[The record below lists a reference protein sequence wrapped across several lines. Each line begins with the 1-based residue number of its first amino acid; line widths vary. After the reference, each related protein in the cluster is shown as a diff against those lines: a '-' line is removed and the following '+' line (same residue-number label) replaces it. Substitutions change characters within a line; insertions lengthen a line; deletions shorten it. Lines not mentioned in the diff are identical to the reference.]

1 VFLKKGY
8 AMVKLFGF
16 MLALAAMVS
25 SANAALLVS
34 YQYAEPDSK
43 DPTSA
48 ASGINAD
55 TSSGVF
61 SVNNGLQ
68 RISSSVSNTTAV
80 RKEDFAFSTSAPNS
94 ISLTSMTF
102 NSALISG
109 SRTVSFTPS
118 FTLDGV
124 TVASNLYSVSGS
136 GFGAYTVTFNQPLLI
151 GTGAFVA
158 SISAQGTSGGASGS
172 STAFSLDNVNF
183 NGELVP
189 EPASMAVFGLLG
201 AGLAVRR
208 LRRKA

>member
-1 VFLKKGY
+1 
-8 AMVKLFGF
+8 MVKLFGF

-34 YQYAEPDSK
+34 YQYDEPDSK

-55 TSSGVF
+55 TSTGAF

-68 RISSSVSNTTAV
+68 RISSSVSNTTAI
-80 RKEDFAFSTSAPNS
+80 RKEEFAFSTSAPNS
-94 ISLTSMTF
+94 ITLTSMTF

-109 SRTVSFTPS
+109 TRTVSFTPS

-158 SISAQGTSGGASGS
+158 SISAQGTSGGASGN

-183 NGELVP
+183 NGDLVP

>member
-1 VFLKKGY
+1 
-8 AMVKLFGF
+8 MVKLFGF

-48 ASGINAD
+48 AGGVNAD
-55 TSSGVF
+55 GSDGSF

-68 RISSSVSNTTAV
+68 RISTNVTNTTTIK
-80 RKEDFAFSTSAPNS
+80 KEDFAFSTTSPNS
-94 ISLTSMTF
+94 ITLNSMTF

-109 SRTVSFTPS
+109 TRTVSFTPS
-118 FTLDGV
+118 FKLDGV

-151 GTGAFVA
+151 GSGAFVA
-158 SISAQGTSGGASGS
+158 TISAQGTSGASSGN
-172 STAFSLDNVNF
+172 STVFSLDNVNF

>member
-1 VFLKKGY
+1 
-8 AMVKLFGF
+8 MVKLFGF

-55 TSSGVF
+55 SSSGVF
-61 SVNNGLQ
+61 SVNNGLE
-68 RISSSVSNTTAV
+68 RISSSVTNTTAV

-94 ISLTSMTF
+94 ITLTSMTF
-102 NSALISG
+102 NSALINSG
-109 SRTVSFTPS
+109 TRTVSFTPS

-136 GFGAYTVTFNQPLLI
+136 GFGAYTVTFNQPLLV

-158 SISAQGTSGGASGS
+158 SISAQGTSGGSSGN

>member
-1 VFLKKGY
+1 
-8 AMVKLFGF
+8 

-34 YQYAEPDSK
+34 YQYGTADSK

-48 ASGINAD
+48 AGGVNAD
-55 TSSGVF
+55 SSSGNF

-68 RISSSVSNTTAV
+68 RISSSVSNTTAI

-94 ISLTSMTF
+94 ITLTSMTF

-124 TVASNLYSVSGS
+124 TVASNLYSVTGS

-151 GTGAFVA
+151 GSGAFVA
-158 SISAQGTSGGASGS
+158 SISAQGTSSGGLTS
-172 STAFSLDNVNF
+172 FSVDNVNF